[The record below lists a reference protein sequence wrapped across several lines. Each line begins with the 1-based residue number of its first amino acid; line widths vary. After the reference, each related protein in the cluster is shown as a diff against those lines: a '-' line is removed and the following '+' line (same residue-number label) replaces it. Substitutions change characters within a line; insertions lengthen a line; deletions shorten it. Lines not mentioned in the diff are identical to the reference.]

1 MNGDL
6 TCENL
11 DALHEQGS
19 LQDVDYFM
27 AGAIQR
33 RYGTA
38 DMRVLLAAAMASSV
52 VAGGHVCLELEP
64 IAGKC
69 WPDIRDDRDDGVLN
83 EKTTVTLPPVHEWIK
98 ALQASA
104 ACGSACETDRP
115 LILVQDATSRVYLR
129 RYYQYEQGVA
139 IRLKALAQQA
149 PVDLS
154 AGRRTCLLEQL
165 FPQKAD
171 GSHTHPREAAATSL
185 ARRLLII
192 SGGPGTGKTYTLAR
206 LLVLLVEAGAEK
218 GQHRVIRMAA
228 PTGKA
233 AMRMRESIRAAKKEL
248 NLVGELA
255 QAIPEDACTL
265 HRLLGT
271 RPDSPRFRHNKEN
284 QLPADIVIVDE
295 ASMIDLPLMA
305 KLLDALRPDTRL
317 ILLGDMH
324 QLSSVAPGYVLGDIC
339 TAALAGPEAP
349 LNGSLVELTHSWRFA
364 ADGPVGKLGS
374 ALRVAGESKDPDGVL
389 AWKTLQLLQGTV
401 SLDGDGVV
409 WHDTPETL
417 LDGEKH
423 PLKDLRQLILE
434 KYRPFV
440 EADRVESAFKDLNG
454 FRILCALR
462 RGPQGVETLNKLTE
476 DILSQKHMTF
486 KADDQS
492 QPACKLNPAGLFY
505 DHRVIMI
512 TRNDYGLRLF
522 NGDVGII
529 LPETANG
536 EAVKDGAKPKL
547 VAWFEEADEDT
558 GATKYRALPCH
569 MLPEHETAFA
579 MTIHKSQGSQ
589 FRDVLVM
596 LPFRENPGLTKELL
610 YTGITRAEKR
620 VSLWCREAVF
630 KQAAISRTQ
639 RASGLTTALSQMP
652 LNGLALPTVLSCCSS
667 C

>member
-1 MNGDL
+1 MNDDL
-6 TCENL
+6 TRESF
-11 DALHEQGS
+11 DALHAQGS

-27 AGAIQR
+27 AGAIGR
-33 RYGTA
+33 RYGIE
-38 DMRVLLAAAMASSV
+38 DLRVLLAAAMASRV
-52 VAGGHVCLELEP
+52 VAGGYVCLELEP

-69 WPDIRDDRDDGVLN
+69 WPDMRDDSNDDVVE
-83 EKTTVTLPPVHEWIK
+83 EKTTVTLPPVNEWIK

-104 ACGSACETDRP
+104 ACGSADETDRP
-115 LILVQDATSRVYLR
+115 LILVQDTTSRVYLR
-129 RYYQYEQGVA
+129 RYYQYEQEVA
-139 IRLKALAQQA
+139 RQLRSLAQAASLA
-149 PVDLS
+149 PVS
-154 AGRRTCLLEQL
+154 RTHGCSLEEL
-165 FPQKAD
+165 FPAD
-171 GSHTHPREAAATSL
+171 ASNAQERPRLAAQVAL
-185 ARRLLII
+185 GRRLLIL

-206 LLVLLVEAGAEK
+206 LLVMLAAAGIEQDRK
-218 GQHRVIRMAA
+218 PVIRMAA

-233 AMRMRESIRAAKKEL
+233 AMRMRESIRAAKKAL
-248 NLVGELA
+248 KLA
-255 QAIPEDACTL
+255 SDVAQDIPEDACTL

-271 RPDSPRFRHNKEN
+271 RPDSLHFRHNKEN
-284 QLPADIVIVDE
+284 PLPADIVIVDE

-305 KLLDALRPDTRL
+305 KLLDALNPDTRL

-339 TAALAGPEAP
+339 TAALFGPAAP
-349 LNGSLVELTHSWRFA
+349 LSGSLVELTHSWRFS
-364 ADGPVGKLGS
+364 ADGPVGRLGT
-374 ALRVAGESKDPDGVL
+374 ALRIAGEAGDPDGAQ
-389 AWKTLQLLQGTV
+389 AWQTLQKLQGDV
-401 SLDGDGVV
+401 SPNGDEVV

-417 LDGEKH
+417 EDAEKH
-423 PLKDLRQLILE
+423 PLKDLRHLILE

-440 EADRVESAFKDLNG
+440 EADRVESAFKALGD

-476 DILSQKHMTF
+476 DILAQKHATF
-486 KADDQS
+486 KADDPR
-492 QPACKLNPAGLFY
+492 QPARKLAPAGRFY
-505 DHRVIMI
+505 DHRVIMV

-536 EAVKDGAKPKL
+536 DAVTAGTKPRL
-547 VAWFEEADEDT
+547 VAWFEEADEET

-596 LPFRENPGLTKELL
+596 LPYRENPGLTKELL

-620 VSLWCREAVF
+620 VSLWCSEAVF
-630 KQAAISRTQ
+630 KQASTSRTQ
-639 RASGLTTALSQMP
+639 RASGLTTALS
-652 LNGLALPTVLSCCSS
+652 VLSVVG
-667 C
+667 